1 MTKTLLS
8 VGLLYSLSGAK
19 QRAQELPFLYLPDPT
34 SVIDYFTSFLSFAN
48 NWYIFRIS
56 KKLIPAEKPLTK
68 SLVYA
73 LPPGRKLPTPTHSL
87 SLWTLATGSNSA
99 FPLPS
104 FPYSLEQDLL
114 NGGSLLILTPGGSGS
129 ALTADLLET
138 YDSIVD
144 NFLMRP
150 KPKRV
155 IGVRLLSYILESL
168 SGLYS

>member
-1 MTKTLLS
+1 M
-8 VGLLYSLSGAK
+8 
-19 QRAQELPFLYLPDPT
+19 
-34 SVIDYFTSFLSFAN
+34 
-48 NWYIFRIS
+48 
-56 KKLIPAEKPLTK
+56 
-68 SLVYA
+68 
-73 LPPGRKLPTPTHSL
+73 
-87 SLWTLATGSNSA
+87 
-99 FPLPS
+99 
-104 FPYSLEQDLL
+104 L